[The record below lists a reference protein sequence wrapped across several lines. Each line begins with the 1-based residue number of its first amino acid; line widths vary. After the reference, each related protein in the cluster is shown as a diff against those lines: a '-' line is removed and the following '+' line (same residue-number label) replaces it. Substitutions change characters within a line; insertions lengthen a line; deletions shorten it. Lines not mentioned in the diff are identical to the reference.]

1 MTPAGIALVVASVLL
16 DLPSALLRLLLAAV
30 VLGAFGHLGT
40 ASDVV
45 ASLVAFGPPAR
56 SLLAL
61 VVPFPAP
68 LAPRAASGG
77 RRPSGREQEALA
89 HALALLPGTSA
100 PRDVVVVDS
109 PDENAWV
116 LGGSLFVARGLFDSP
131 HLVPVVAHEAGHL
144 AGGDGRVALAAWW
157 LPLRSLAW
165 LAQRLL
171 AQRLLARQAGSGGPA
186 RTLPQPQAR
195 GEQAPAPRLGGRVL
209 RLPLQAAGVLLLA
222 LSGGLLPMLLRPGWA
237 AYRRSREY
245 AADAFATRRGLGSG
259 LADAL
264 ADWQV
269 LDLATPW
276 WQGRSH
282 PYVEQRLDH
291 IRRIQEGRG

>member
-1 MTPAGIALVVASVLL
+1 MTPAGIGLVVGSVLL
-16 DLPSALLRLLLAAV
+16 DLPSALLRLLVAAV
-30 VLGAFGHLGT
+30 LLGAFGHLGT
-40 ASDVV
+40 TSDVI
-45 ASLVAFGPPAR
+45 AGLVAFGPPLR

-61 VVPFPAP
+61 VVPIPAP
-68 LAPRAASGG
+68 VLPRAASGA

-89 HALALLPGTSA
+89 HAVGLLPGTAA
-100 PRDVVVVDS
+100 PRDALVVDS

-116 LGGSLFVARGLFDSP
+116 LGNTLFLTRGLFDSP
-131 HLVPVVAHEAGHL
+131 HLVPVVGHEAGHL

-157 LPLRSLAW
+157 LPLRCLAW

-171 AQRLLARQAGSGGPA
+171 GQGGSQARSGGPA

-195 GEQAPAPRLGGRVL
+195 GESPPRRLSGRVL
-209 RLPLQAAGVLLLA
+209 RLPLRVAGVALLA
-222 LSGGLLPMLLRPGWA
+222 LSGGLLPMVLRPGWA

-245 AADAFATRRGLGSG
+245 AADAFAARRGLGAG
-259 LADAL
+259 LAEAL

-282 PYVEQRLDH
+282 PYVEQRLDR
-291 IRRIQEGRG
+291 IRRIQEGRA